1 VLLPWLVYQRYGRSD
16 VLERMYPAMVQWLR
30 LVHGANPDGVWRRA
44 RGRDYGDWVPA
55 GPDTSHDLFAT
66 AWLCHSTE
74 VAARVAR
81 VLGDTDDRPWLEE
94 RAAATRKSFAE
105 HFVDLDAGRVRAL
118 DPVGSPAAA
127 RRFAPAVAEE
137 TQTGYVLALAFDLV
151 DDSVAGR
158 LGDRLA
164 QMVEEAGGRLQTGF
178 IGSAMLLGSLAAGGH
193 HDLAFDL
200 LLRREYPSLGY
211 MVDRG
216 ATSVWERWDG
226 IQPDGGGPA
235 SATMNSFNHY
245 CLGSMFAWVVE
256 SVCGLQPG
264 AGVAFGSFD
273 FAPAVTERVDWV
285 DFRFASPA
293 GDIAVRW
300 ERSGRDTV
308 IGELTV
314 PPGASCR
321 IAAEVPYGD
330 GVARLD
336 TSSIANGDRVVGAG
350 THHVVWRR

>member
-1 VLLPWLVYQRYGRSD
+1 
-16 VLERMYPAMVQWLR
+16 
-30 LVHGANPDGVWRRA
+30 
-44 RGRDYGDWVPA
+44 VPA

-74 VAARVAR
+74 VAVQVAR
-81 VLGDTDDRPWLEE
+81 VLGDSEHQPWLEE
-94 RAAATRKSFAE
+94 RAAATRSAFGE

-127 RRFAPAVAEE
+127 RRFAPAVAAE
-137 TQTGYVLALAFDLV
+137 TQTGYVLALAFELV
-151 DDSVAGR
+151 DDKVAVR

-178 IGSAMLLGSLAAGGH
+178 IGSALLLRSLATGGH

-211 MVDRG
+211 MVDQG

-226 IQPDGGGPA
+226 VQPDGGGPA

-245 CLGSMFAWVVE
+245 CLGSMFAWAVE

-264 AGVAFGSFD
+264 SGVAFDSFD
-273 FAPAVTERVDWV
+273 FAPAVTHRVDWV
-285 DFRFASPA
+285 AFRFASPA

-300 ERSGRDTV
+300 ELSGRDAV
-308 IGELTV
+308 IGEVTV
-314 PPGASCR
+314 PDGARCR
-321 IAAEVPYGD
+321 IAAEVPYDG
-330 GVARLD
+330 GVASLD
-336 TSSIANGDRVVGAG
+336 TSSLPDGQRWVGTG
-350 THHVVWRR
+350 THRVVWRR